1 MRRHIGTLNLA
12 CLLLII
18 DYIGKHAAIYI
29 AVGGNHRN
37 PGCICPLHSRNDG
50 IAVHGKQYDSHCLII
65 HHLVYLVQLQTGIV
79 TGILS
84 LKFNAVCRCLCLHSV
99 MQFLR
104 HT

>member
-1 MRRHIGTLNLA
+1 MRRHIGPLNLA

-65 HHLVYLVQLQTGIV
+65 HHLVYQLQIGIV

-84 LKFNAVCRCLCLHSV
+84 LKFNAVCCCLCLHSV